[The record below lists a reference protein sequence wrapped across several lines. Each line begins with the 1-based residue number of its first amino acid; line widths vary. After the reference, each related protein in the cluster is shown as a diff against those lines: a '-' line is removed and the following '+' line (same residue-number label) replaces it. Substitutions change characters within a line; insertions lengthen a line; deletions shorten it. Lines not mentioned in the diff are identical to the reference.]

1 VTTRFS
7 KLTSQPRVARGAF
20 VFSMTVIAAAVLHGC
35 GGGSGT
41 QATEAATGVQLA
53 QGQGV
58 AQQQPLVQARVKPVL
73 QLGQFSYRDLNN
85 NGKLD
90 QYENWRLPVDVRV
103 KDLVKQ
109 MTLDEKAGM
118 LLIDTLNAPNAPAD
132 MPGAAAM
139 RLVNEQGMKRFI
151 FRSSVQL
158 NGPVSPQRAAEFTN
172 SVQELAEATRLGIPV
187 VFKSNA
193 RNHYDR
199 SARQGIN
206 EPAGSFSEWPK
217 EPGLAAIRDMGLI
230 RDFGDTIGQEWAAIG
245 IRGSYA
251 YMADTATDPR
261 WFRVHETFS
270 ESGELN
276 ADIMKNLVLG
286 WQGGPVNPNT
296 RVAMTI
302 KHFPGGGPAAGGFD
316 AHYTFGKYA
325 SYSAGLFAD
334 HLKPFQAAIDAGVSA
349 IMPYYSVPDNLTHN
363 GVTFDKLGFAFNK
376 QAITDLLRTQ
386 MGFKG
391 YVNSDTGIITQ
402 RAWGLE
408 SASVPER
415 IAASINAG
423 TDVLSGFSSRQQIL
437 DVIAAGLIT
446 EARLDEAVTSLLRE
460 QFQLGLFENPYVDA
474 SKANGIVGK
483 PEFLAKALDA
493 QRRSLTLLKNDEA
506 LPMQAPQPGA
516 PVKLYSINL
525 NASVLGDAAYGGYTV
540 VTGDRTAAN
549 GQTRA
554 AVPAG
559 TKYAVVRVEVTNNSG
574 AYRSKDPLTG
584 ANPAFINPRTGK
596 TWGAEDP
603 DNVDDRLNFGGAYPW
618 EVDTLDFTGMAAS
631 QSWRIT
637 PSLTD
642 IKATMA
648 EANAVGAKV
657 VLSIYFRQPYVLDD
671 ASGLKNANAI
681 LANYGVS
688 DTALM
693 DVLTGKHKPQGK
705 LPWALAGNAQAI
717 KTQDPDAPGYPAA
730 DTLFPFGFG
739 LSY

>member
-1 VTTRFS
+1 VTTPLSR
-7 KLTSQPRVARGAF
+7 LATSPRVARGAF

-41 QATEAATGVQLA
+41 QATDAPTAAALA
-53 QGQGV
+53 LGQGV
-58 AQQQPLVQARVKPVL
+58 AQQQPVVQARGKPLL
-73 QLGQFSYRDLNN
+73 QLGQFTYRDLNN

-103 KDLVKQ
+103 RDLVKQ
-109 MTLDEKAGM
+109 MTLEEKAGM
-118 LLIDTLNAPNAPAD
+118 LLIDTLNAPNAPAA
-132 MPGAAAM
+132 MPGAAAAH
-139 RLVNEQGMKRFI
+139 LVNDEGMKRFI

-158 NGPVSPQRAAEFTN
+158 SGPVSPQRAAEFTN

-199 SARQGIN
+199 SARAGIN

-217 EPGLAAIRDMGLI
+217 EPGLAAIRDMALV

-245 IRGSYA
+245 LRGSYA
-251 YMADTATDPR
+251 YMADTATEPR

-270 ESGELN
+270 ESADLN

-286 WQGGPVNPNT
+286 WQGGPVTPAT

-302 KHFPGGGPAAGGFD
+302 KHFPSGGPAGGGLD

-325 SYSAGLFAD
+325 SYSGGRFAD
-334 HLKPFQAAIDAGVSA
+334 HLKPFKAAIDAGVSA
-349 IMPYYSVPDNLTHN
+349 IMPYYSVPVGLTHD
-363 GVTFDKLGFAFNK
+363 GVAFDEVGFAFNP
-376 QAITDLLRTQ
+376 QAITDLLRNKL
-386 MGFKG
+386 GFKG

-408 SASVPER
+408 SKSSQER
-415 IAASINAG
+415 IAAAVNAG
-423 TDVLSGFSSRQQIL
+423 VDVLSGFSSRQEIL
-437 DVIAAGLIT
+437 NVIAAGLLS
-446 EARLDEAVTSLLRE
+446 EERLDQAVSSLLRE
-460 QFQLGLFENPYVDA
+460 QFALGLFENPYVDA

-483 PEFLAKALDA
+483 PEFQAKALDA
-493 QRRSLTLLKNDEA
+493 QRRSLTLLKNDAA
-506 LPMQAPQPGA
+506 LPMKAPQAGV

-525 NASVLGDAAYGGYTV
+525 NASVLADPAYGGYTV

-549 GQTRA
+549 GNTRS

-559 TKYAVVRVEVTNNSG
+559 TDYALVRVEVTNNSSG
-574 AYRSKDPLTG
+574 YASNDAKTG

-596 TWGAEDP
+596 TWGADDAAGI
-603 DNVDDRLNFGGAYPW
+603 DNRLNFGGAYPW
-618 EVDTLDFTGMAAS
+618 EVDTLDFTGMAAA
-631 QSWRIT
+631 QSWRIS
-637 PSLTD
+637 PSLAD
-642 IKATMA
+642 LKATMA

-681 LANYGVS
+681 VANYGVS

-705 LPWALAGNAQAI
+705 LPWALANNAQAM
-717 KTQDPDAPGYPAA
+717 KAQDSDAPGYPAA